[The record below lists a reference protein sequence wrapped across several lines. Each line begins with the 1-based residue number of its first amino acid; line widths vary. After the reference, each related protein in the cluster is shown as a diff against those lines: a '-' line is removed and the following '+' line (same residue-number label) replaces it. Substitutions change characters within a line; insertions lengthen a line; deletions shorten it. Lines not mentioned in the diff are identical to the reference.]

1 MKSTL
6 LSEQAVMK
14 DGTAPILFRITI
26 NETASSFSCKL
37 SVDPAQWDAKNGQAV
52 RNNVASK
59 QVNRELK
66 KIHKGIFKHY
76 E

>member
-26 NETASSFSCKL
+26 NETVSSFSRI
-37 SVDPAQWDAKNGQAV
+37 SDDHAQWDAKNGQAV